1 MEAIYADEKTQALG
15 TVVNHC
21 PMGCA
26 LEDLDEYGYCQHL
39 LGFTNDGKVVE
50 TVQPVMRKDPDTK
63 EMVPTGD
70 KHVSGS
76 RKRGHLDKVMPGDKL
91 VNPESPQLDKGV
103 VHMKKEWVSSR
114 VYRQVAPPIDTAR
127 VEAPRPTKP
136 PVVCDECGLE
146 FKNKSGLNLHKRHK
160 HSEVMA
166 GAS

>member
-1 MEAIYADEKTQALG
+1 MEPIYADEKTQALG

-26 LEDLDEYGYCQHL
+26 LEDLDEYGYCPHL
-39 LGFTNDGKVVE
+39 VGFTNDGKVVE
-50 TVQPVMRKDPDTK
+50 TVQPVMKKDPDSK

-76 RKRGHLDKVMPGDKL
+76 RKRGHLDSVKPGDKL

-114 VYRQVAPPIDTAR
+114 VYRQVQRVAE
-127 VEAPRPTKP
+127 VEAVPRTPPTKFT
-136 PVVCDECGLE
+136 CDECAE
-146 FKNKSGLNLHKRHK
+146 AYTSKSSLKRHKQRK